1 MTKIIKSAKGTF
13 TSADI
18 TVDSSGRVIS
28 AASGSGGGDT
38 GALVLKDVIGGPAS
52 GTYTANANAKSVY
65 VMAIGGGG
73 GGNQS
78 SFGGY
83 GGFGTYFED
92 ISGSPGYSAPYSV
105 GAGGNMGGTG
115 GTTTFTSPLTPGT
128 PLSCTGGAG
137 SSGGSNGNA
146 TNSFIDIEG
155 TTDFFSLNT
164 NPNRN
169 AGTFYM
175 GLPTGTATGNTYS
188 GNRQLLGQGGQSIGG
203 SPIPTPSYFGSQGA
217 IVIYEGF

>member
-188 GNRQLLGQGGQSIGG
+188 GR
-203 SPIPTPSYFGSQGA
+203 
-217 IVIYEGF
+217 